1 MDIPEVRYLKTERG
15 SIAYQRFGEGDRTI
29 VWTAPSLISIE
40 TRWSRPGDLQRWESL
55 GRIGSVVIFDY
66 RGLGSSER
74 LPLHQVGDRQEMLFD
89 LGAVIHEVGAPPI
102 VLIATGT
109 ATPLAVRYAVHDPDA
124 LERLIL
130 LNATAYNPLREV
142 DKPEAFIDDVLD
154 RWGGGEILVRGINL
168 ELEPSQRW
176 MAGHNER
183 IVGTPEVA
191 AAVWRASLETD
202 VTASLEKVAV
212 PTLVI
217 HTGDVSPVT
226 PEHSEMVADRIPGAT
241 FLLRPSSFFNWG
253 DWDRDIHEF
262 ITGARPSTAVTR
274 DLAAVMF
281 TDIVRSSE
289 TAAERGDA
297 LWRETLGRFDDLVA
311 RVVGEERGRVVK
323 QTGDGHLVEFA
334 RPGDALTA
342 ACRLVDDVRQLGL
355 DLRVGVHFGE
365 VERRPDGD
373 LGGLAVH
380 LAARIAAEGGSHE
393 ILVSRTVAELTLG
406 DGRTYTSR
414 GTPSLKGIPGTWEIL
429 WLDRES

>member
-1 MDIPEVRYLKTERG
+1 MDIPDVRYLRTDRG

-55 GRIGSVVIFDY
+55 ARIGTVVIFDY

-89 LGAVIHEVGAPPI
+89 LGAVIHSVGTRPT

-109 ATPLAVRYAVHDPDA
+109 ATPLAVRYAVHDPES

-130 LNATAYNPLREV
+130 LNAVAYNPMREV
-142 DKPEAFIDDVLD
+142 GDVEALLDDVVE
-154 RWGGGEILVRGINL
+154 RWGTGEILVRGISL
-168 ELEPSQRW
+168 EVEPSQRW
-176 MAGHNER
+176 QAGHNER

-202 VTASLEKVAV
+202 VTALLEKVAI

-217 HTGDVSPVT
+217 HTGDVVPVT
-226 PEHSEMVADRIPGAT
+226 PEHSEAVAAGIPGAT

-262 ITGARPSTAVTR
+262 ITGTRPRTATTR

-281 TDIVRSSE
+281 TDIVAS
-289 TAAERGDA
+289 TATASERGDA
-297 LWRETLGRFDDLVA
+297 LWRETLGRLDQVVVRVA
-311 RVVGEERGRVVK
+311 GDERGRVVK
-323 QTGDGHLVEFA
+323 QTGDGHLIEFA
-334 RPGDALTA
+334 RPGDAIAA
-342 ACRLVDDVRQLGL
+342 ACRLADDVRLLGV
-355 DLRVGVHFGE
+355 DLRTGIHFGE
-365 VERRPDGD
+365 VERRGDGD

-380 LAARIAAEGGSHE
+380 LAARIAAEAGPHE

-414 GTPSLKGIPGTWEIL
+414 GTPTLKGIPGTWEIL
-429 WLDRES
+429 SLERE